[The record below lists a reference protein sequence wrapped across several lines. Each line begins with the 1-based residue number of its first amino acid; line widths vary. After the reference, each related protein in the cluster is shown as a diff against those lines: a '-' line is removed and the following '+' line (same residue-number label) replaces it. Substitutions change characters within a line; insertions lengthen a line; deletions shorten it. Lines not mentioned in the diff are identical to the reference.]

1 MMNRRGWIALSV
13 LMVLVLGIYAM
24 DDALQNGEP
33 SYDVTDLS
41 KVEISTDESN
51 DISMDSTLKDG
62 ELPFG
67 VVDLSKVEILTD
79 ESGYEY
85 YIDESDG
92 FGDRMYLDPIK
103 SDGRTP
109 EQIAQDL
116 FFEGKR
122 VEYERRLDRSISDM
136 EFQVMYEQEYREQQ
150 QRMARQRAS
159 APLTGPALA
168 SRKLFCGDDALCMQT
183 GIQ

>member
-1 MMNRRGWIALSV
+1 MDNRLGWIVLSV
-13 LMVLVLGIYAM
+13 LIVALFGVYALES
-24 DDALQNGEP
+24 APNKEEQ
-33 SYDVTDLS
+33 SVSTVQS
-41 KVEISTDESN
+41 TTDEE
-51 DISMDSTLKDG
+51 

-67 VVDLSKVEILTD
+67 VTDLSKVEILTD

-92 FGDRMYLDPIK
+92 FGDRVYLDPVM

-109 EQIAQDL
+109 EQITQDL

-136 EFQVMYEQEYREQQ
+136 EFKVMYEQEYKEEQQRYEQQ
-150 QRMARQRAS
+150 QQRIANERARAR
-159 APLTGPALA
+159 TCNNGGPIIG
-168 SRKLFCGDDALCMQT
+168 SC
-183 GIQ
+183 